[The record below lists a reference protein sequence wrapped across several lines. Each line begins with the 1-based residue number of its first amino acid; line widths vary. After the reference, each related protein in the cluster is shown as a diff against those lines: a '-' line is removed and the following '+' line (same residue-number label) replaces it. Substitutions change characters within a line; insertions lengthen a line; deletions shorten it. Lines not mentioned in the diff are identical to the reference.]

1 MCRGLVEGG
10 LAVESVV
17 AEVVAVVGGEDDGGV
32 VQQAL
37 GPERVD
43 DLADLVVDL
52 LDEPGVV
59 CAGVFLPVV

>member
-1 MCRGLVEGG
+1 MVP
-10 LAVESVV
+10 
-17 AEVVAVVGGEDDGGV
+17 VVGGEDDGGI

-37 GPERVD
+37 GSERVD

-52 LDEPGVV
+52 LDESGVV